1 MANTV
6 EQGIAQSVFVRNDVG
21 GYITSI
27 DLYFAEKD
35 NTAPVFLELRP
46 MENGLPSSEFVF
58 PNSTVVVPA
67 SSITTSS
74 DASVAT
80 KFTFPEPIYVLGNY
94 EYAFVVYSPSKKH
107 KLYIAQIGEF
117 VLGSTENRIRSQPY
131 TGSLFLSQNLS
142 TWTPDQNK
150 DLKFRVYA
158 ASFKTNLETFATLYN
173 AEPAVELLPINPFE
187 IESDGATVTVTHN
200 DHGFQVNDLVTIS
213 SSGAFDSSSTLGGIT
228 GASILGTRT
237 ITAVDFTGYQFEADS
252 ASSFREIGGGNNVTA
267 TRNILFDSFF
277 PNINTLV
284 PNLTSIEYQA
294 KFTSG
299 KSFAGSETPY
309 AKDTSFVNIANL
321 VGQRIS
327 TPKVIANRAIE
338 ASELGS
344 GIYSFE
350 IKANYSTDDF
360 FVAPYIDLQTT
371 NLQTQ
376 RNIIDR
382 QDSAA
387 TVGFN
392 VPLNFVAETTPR
404 DGSSAAKHVTSTVNL
419 AEDAVGLKIFLA
431 ANRPPDADFQVYYK
445 IGVDDTNFETTN
457 WTLIEPETNLAPDDD
472 PTVFREYEYLAGGE
486 GGNLPAFTKFKLKI
500 VMRSKNQAKPPLF
513 RDMRVIALGV

>member
-1 MANTV
+1 MAKTI
-6 EQGIAQSVFVRNDVG
+6 EQGLAQSIYTTRREGV
-21 GYITSI
+21 YLTSI
-27 DLYFAEKD
+27 DLYFSEKD
-35 NTAPVFLELRP
+35 STLPVFLEMRP
-46 MENGLPSSEFVF
+46 MENGVPSSEFIF
-58 PNSTVVVPA
+58 PNSTVTVPA
-67 SSITTSS
+67 ASITTSS
-74 DASVAT
+74 DASAAT
-80 KFTFPEPIYVLGNY
+80 KFTFPEPIYLLGDY
-94 EYAFVVYSPSKKH
+94 EYAFVVYSQSKKH
-107 KLYIAQIGEF
+107 KLFVSKIGEF
-117 VLGSTENRIRSQPY
+117 VLGSTETRITSQPY
-131 TGSLFLSQNLS
+131 SGSLFLSQNLS
-142 TWTPDQNK
+142 TWTADQNK
-150 DLKFRVYA
+150 DLKFDAYM
-158 ASFKTNLETFATLYN
+158 ASFRSSTNTFATLHN
-173 AEPAVELLPINPFE
+173 SSVAVELLPVDPFE
-187 IESDGATVTVTHN
+187 IESDGSTVTVTHN
-200 DHGFQVNDLVTIS
+200 DHGFQVNDEVTIA
-213 SSGAFDSSSTLGGIT
+213 SSGAFDSSSTLGGIN

-277 PNINTLV
+277 LNVNSLV
-284 PNLTSIEYQA
+284 PNGTSIDYQA

-309 AKDTSFVNIANL
+309 SKDTSFVDIANL
-321 VGQRIS
+321 RASRIS
-327 TPKVIANRAIE
+327 TPKVIANSSIE

-344 GIYSFE
+344 GVYSFD
-350 IKANYSTDDF
+350 IKANYTGQLA
-360 FVAPYIDLQTT
+360 VAPYIDLQTT

-404 DGSSAAKHVTSTVNL
+404 DGSAAAKHVTSTVNL

-457 WTLIEPETNLAPDDD
+457 WTLVEPETNLAPDDD